1 MWKRS
6 LLAVLAGC
14 LVASQTVYAFES
26 LQLEIIRLPD
36 VRVLGKIDKNVRQ
49 YQVKDGK
56 RFVTNPYGSAK
67 AILIIAEKTKQLGSV
82 SKVSTRKF
90 KMPSNYVG
98 NSITQ
103 YQYTFPNGQ
112 TFSLFEGQN
121 FKALGYYAKD
131 GHLVFDVLDGG
142 GAFSSPRLWGPYD
155 QLIGKNYRSHMELL
169 MGNGKQDGMGTMK
182 ASYSIGYSP
191 VLTEEDFSRYGK
203 LYNAAVTNTLNSLL
217 NKNDSQTDNYVI
229 NKPILNKSN
238 I

>member
-26 LQLEIIRLPD
+26 LQLKIIRLPD

-67 AILIIAEKTKQLGSV
+67 AILFIAKQTKQLGSV

-98 NSITQ
+98 SSITQ
-103 YQYTFPNGQ
+103 YKYTFSNGH
-112 TFSLFEGQN
+112 TFSLFEGQS
-121 FKALGYYAKD
+121 FEALGYYAKD
-131 GHLVFDVLDGG
+131 GHLVFDVLNGG
-142 GAFSSPRLWGPYD
+142 GAFSAPRLWGPYD

-169 MGNGKQDGMGTMK
+169 MGDGKQDGMGTMK

-191 VLTEEDFSRYGK
+191 VLAEEDFNRYGQ
-203 LYNAAVTNTLNSLL
+203 LYNAAVSSTLNSLL
-217 NKNDSQTDNYVI
+217 EKNDTQDNYIVSE
-229 NKPILNKSN
+229 PVLNNSN